1 MLLGRSPHANRYVGT
16 LIRTYLRSR
25 FIVTVEHA
33 RTSRTTSRTSRR
45 ITAVCLLLIVT
56 VEHPRV
62 SQRGPLV
69 LVFSDTQLVQ
79 RVIVMSSA
87 KSTCTNS
94 QSGYAWNMRGSG
106 RSLLI

>member
-33 RTSRTTSRTSRR
+33 RTSCTSRTSRR

-62 SQRGPLV
+62 SQRVPLV

>member
-33 RTSRTTSRTSRR
+33 RTSRTSRR